1 MCVALGDRFP
11 VQPVHDKDEYHVISA
26 VAWDKRWNHDETD
39 TDTVPYN
46 YNICLMSLYVDRVYA

>member
-11 VQPVHDKDEYHVISA
+11 VQDDDEYHVIPA
-26 VAWDKRWNHDETD
+26 VDERWNHDETD

-46 YNICLMSLYVDRVYA
+46 YNICLMSLHVDRVYA

>member
-11 VQPVHDKDEYHVISA
+11 VQDEYHIIS
-26 VAWDKRWNHDETD
+26 VANERWNHDETD

-46 YNICLMSLYVDRVYA
+46 YNIRLMSLYVDRVYA